1 MQFPAKT
8 TLEVLRSGTQGEIQN
23 GLLKITVSRG
33 KKKKENEYQSVVENK
48 KESKASICVKLPG
61 KEKKHVTEAVGS
73 SYKK

>member
-33 KKKKENEYQSVVENK
+33 KKLENEYQSVIENK

-61 KEKKHVTEAVGS
+61 KEKKACN
-73 SYKK
+73 